1 MTIAHQDTGHTC
13 AEHGMRPVASIP
25 TGRLCLQSPR
35 KASHERASECLH
47 HAVQKVVGAKP
58 KDILCCAT
66 VMLQLH
72 TAAFNQED
80 AEHPVWAIKDK
91 YREDRWQAVGLQVP
105 LGTCQP
111 GWSLP
116 VSDE

>member
-1 MTIAHQDTGHTC
+1 MQSMACGQLPPSQLAGFAC
-13 AEHGMRPVASIP
+13 RVQEKLLMNA
-25 TGRLCLQSPR
+25 RLSACIMLCRRWWAPSPR
-35 KASHERASECLH
+35 TFSAALL
-47 HAVQKVVGAKP
+47 
-58 KDILCCAT
+58 LCCSCT
-66 VMLQLH
+66 

-80 AEHPVWAIKDK
+80 AEHPVWDIKDK